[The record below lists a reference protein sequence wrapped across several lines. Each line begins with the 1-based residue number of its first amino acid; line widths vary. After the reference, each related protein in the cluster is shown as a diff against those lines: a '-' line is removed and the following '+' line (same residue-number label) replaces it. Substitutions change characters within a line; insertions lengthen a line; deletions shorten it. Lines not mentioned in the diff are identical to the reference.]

1 MTPQQIFELITDV
14 TQSSIFV
21 EFCDLEDDECDL
33 IKTHETIQDW
43 IASRANWADRGE
55 ADVDVHNGTP
65 YAYFEGLQ
73 VSKGQQRK
81 DIFVIDCGDYRLV
94 HNC

>member
-33 IKTHETIQDW
+33 IKTHETIDDW
-43 IASRANWADRGE
+43 IASRANWAERGE

-65 YAYFEGLQ
+65 YAYFEGVQ
-73 VSKGQQRK
+73 VAKGQQRK
-81 DIFVIDCGDYRLV
+81 DICVIDCGDYRLV